1 MKKILNKIKYYL
13 SLRVPIVCIG
23 AKQTNQKR
31 LLHFL
36 PRLWLGRAGVRNY
49 FMPAIILLLILT
61 GCGNGNNKFDATG
74 TFESEEIIVSSEAI
88 GKLIRFDVEEGMQLQ
103 QNQRVGVVDTLQ
115 LFLKK
120 KQLEATIKA
129 VLSKQPDVA
138 TQIASFEEQIKT
150 AATEK
155 KRIENLVKSNAA
167 TTKQLDDINAHL
179 DLLNKQY
186 NAAKSNLTITKQGL
200 QSETFPLAAQI
211 EQIQDQINKSIITN
225 PVDGTVLTKYA
236 KQNEVTSNG
245 KALYKIADLSKMTL
259 RAYINGDQLGAVKLG
274 QKVNVFVDSGNGEQK
289 EMSGEIYWVSSKAEF
304 TPKTI
309 QTKDERANLVYAIK
323 VKVVTDGYLKIGMY
337 GEIKF

>member
-1 MKKILNKIKYYL
+1 MNMKTRNVKQFIM
-13 SLRVPIVCIG
+13 SLRVPIIFTG
-23 AKQTNQKR
+23 TKQSQQKR
-31 LLHFL
+31 LLHF
-36 PRLWLGRAGVRNY
+36 VRND
-49 FMPAIILLLILT
+49 FLAALILLLILI
-61 GCGNGNNKFDATG
+61 GCGNGNGKFDATG
-74 TFESEEIIVSSEAI
+74 TFESEEVIVSSEAM
-88 GKLIRFDVEEGMQLQ
+88 GKLVQFNVEEGAQLK
-103 QNQRVGVVDTLQ
+103 QNQVVGVIDTLQ

-138 TQIASFEEQIKT
+138 TQLAAIEEQIKT

-167 TTKQLDDINAHL
+167 TTKQLDDVNAQI

-200 QSETFPLAAQI
+200 QSETLPLQI
-211 EQIQDQINKSIITN
+211 QVEQIQDQIAKSVIKN
-225 PVDGTVLTKYA
+225 PIEGTVLTRYA
-236 KQNEVTSNG
+236 KQNEVTANG
-245 KALYKIADLSKMTL
+245 KALYKIADLSTMTL
-259 RAYINGDQLGAVKLG
+259 RAYINGDQLGQIKLR
-274 QKVNVFVDSGNGEQK
+274 QKIKVFVDKGNGEQK

-323 VKVVTDGYLKIGMY
+323 VRVKNDGYLKIGMY